1 MSNKSNVYNIELFK
15 RLLTYVRFYNKIF
28 IISISSVFGLSVFG
42 ALRPVV
48 LEKIV
53 DENLTQYNYDFF
65 PQYILIMVL
74 LLILEVFCNYSFI
87 YNAGLLGQS
96 VVKDIRVKLF
106 NHIQNFKMKYYD
118 KSSVGILITR
128 TVTDMERIADI
139 FGQGLFMI
147 LSDILKML
155 IVAIVM
161 INMNWE
167 LSLIVFISL
176 PFILLATKIFQK
188 YMKSAFDEVRNEV
201 ANLNSFVQE
210 RVTGINVL
218 QLFAR
223 EKVEYEKFKKINE
236 RHKKAWLKTVWYNS
250 IFFPVAEIFSSLT
263 LGLVV
268 WYGGMNTVL
277 ENTAS
282 LGELTAFIMMIPMLF
297 RPLYQIA
304 NKFNTLLMGMVAAER
319 VFKILDTESSIND
332 IGIKIADSIKG
343 KIIYKNVYFSYNKS
357 EKVIENFNLEIHAG
371 TTNAIVGATGSGK
384 STIIKL
390 LNRFYN
396 LDKGSIYID
405 DINIEEYKIS
415 SLRKNIGFVSQDVH
429 LFSDT
434 ILNNITLKNK
444 DIPFLRVKNAAK
456 EIQIDGFISGL
467 PEGYNYNVRERG
479 AGISTGQRQ
488 LISFLR
494 AYIKDPQI
502 LILDEATSSIDT
514 DSELLIQNAI
524 EKITKNRTSIIIA
537 HRLSTIMK
545 ADNIIVMDK
554 GKIVEQGTHSS
565 LIVNKDGF
573 YKKLYDAQLK
583 KEGSL
588 IIN

>member
-1 MSNKSNVYNIELFK
+1 MSSKTKVYNFKLFK
-15 RLLTYVRFYNKIF
+15 RLLNYIKSYRQIF
-28 IISISSVFGLSVFG
+28 VISIISVFGLSVFG

-53 DENLTQYNYDFF
+53 DENLTSSNYDFF
-65 PQYILIMVL
+65 LEYIILMIIL
-74 LLILEVFCNYSFI
+74 LVLEVISNYSFI
-87 YNAGLLGQS
+87 FNAGLLGQS

-106 NHIQNFKMKYYD
+106 DHIQDFKMKYYD

-147 LSDILKML
+147 ISDVLKML

-161 INMNWE
+161 IYMNWE
-167 LSLIVFISL
+167 LSLIVFLSL

-188 YMKSAFDEVRNEV
+188 YMKLAFDEVRNEV

-210 RVTGINVL
+210 RVAGMNVL

-223 EKVEYEKFKKINE
+223 EKIELEKFKKINE
-236 RHKKAWLKTVWYNS
+236 RHKKAWLKTVLYNS

-277 ENTAS
+277 DNTAS
-282 LGELTAFIMMIPMLF
+282 IGQLTAFIMMIPMLF
-297 RPLYQIA
+297 RPLNQIA

-319 VFKILDTESSIND
+319 VFNILDTDSLIQDRGTKN
-332 IGIKIADSIKG
+332 ADTIEG
-343 KIIYKNVYFSYNKS
+343 KIKYENVNFSYNKR
-357 EKVIENFNLEIHAG
+357 EKIIEDLTLEINPG
-371 TTNAIVGATGSGK
+371 SKNAIVGATGSGK

-390 LNRFYN
+390 LNRFYE
-396 LDKGSIYID
+396 LDSGSIYID
-405 DINIEEYKIS
+405 NINIRDYSIS
-415 SLRKNIGFVSQDVH
+415 SLRRNIAFVSQDVH

-434 ILNNITLKNK
+434 ILNNITLQNNN
-444 DIPFLRVKNAAK
+444 ISFLRVKDAAK
-456 EIQIDGFISGL
+456 DIKIDDFISSL
-467 PEGYNYNVRERG
+467 PNGYNYDVKERG
-479 AGISTGQRQ
+479 VGLSTGQRQ

-494 AYIKDPQI
+494 AYIKNPQI
-502 LILDEATSSIDT
+502 LVLDEATSSIDT

-545 ADNIIVMDK
+545 ADNIIVMDR
-554 GKIVEQGTHSS
+554 GKIVETGTHED
-565 LIVNKDGF
+565 LLKNINGR
-573 YKKLYDAQLK
+573 YQKLYKAQLR
-583 KEGSL
+583 KENNYIL
-588 IIN
+588 D

>member
-1 MSNKSNVYNIELFK
+1 MSSKTKVYNFKLFK
-15 RLLTYVRFYNKIF
+15 RLLKYIKSYRYIF
-28 IISISSVFGLSVFG
+28 VISIISVFGLSIFG

-53 DENLTQYNYDFF
+53 DENLTASNYDFF
-65 PQYILIMVL
+65 LEYIILMVAL
-74 LLILEVFCNYSFI
+74 LVLEVASNYSFI
-87 YNAGLLGQS
+87 FNAGLLGQS

-106 NHIQNFKMKYYD
+106 DHIQDFKMKYYD

-147 LSDILKML
+147 ISDILKML

-161 INMNWE
+161 IYMNWE
-167 LSLIVFISL
+167 LSLIVFLSL

-188 YMKSAFDEVRNEV
+188 YMKLAFDEVRNEV

-210 RVTGINVL
+210 RVTGMNVL

-223 EKVEYEKFKKINE
+223 EKIELEKFKQINE

-268 WYGGMNTVL
+268 WYGGMNTIL
-277 ENTAS
+277 DNTAS
-282 LGELTAFIMMIPMLF
+282 IGELTAFIMMIPMLF
-297 RPLYQIA
+297 RPLNQIA

-319 VFKILDTESSIND
+319 VFNILDTDSLIQDRGSKNAD
-332 IGIKIADSIKG
+332 IIDG
-343 KIIYKNVYFSYNKS
+343 KIKYENVNFSYNEG
-357 EKVIENFNLEIHAG
+357 EKIIQDLNLEINPG
-371 TTNAIVGATGSGK
+371 SKNAIVGATGSGK

-390 LNRFYN
+390 LNRFYE
-396 LDKGSIYID
+396 LDSGSIYID
-405 DINIEEYKIS
+405 NINIKDYSIS
-415 SLRKNIGFVSQDVH
+415 SLRRNIAFVSQDVH

-434 ILNNITLKNK
+434 ILNNITLQNNN
-444 DIPFLRVKNAAK
+444 ISFLRVKDAAK
-456 EIQIDGFISGL
+456 EIEIDDFISSL
-467 PEGYNYNVRERG
+467 PNGYNYNVKERG
-479 AGISTGQRQ
+479 VGLSTGQRQ

-494 AYIKDPQI
+494 AYIKNPQI
-502 LILDEATSSIDT
+502 LVLDEATSSIDT
-514 DSELLIQNAI
+514 DSELLIQKAI
-524 EKITKNRTSIIIA
+524 EKITENRTSIIIA

-545 ADNIIVMDK
+545 ADNIIVMDG
-554 GKIVEQGTHSS
+554 GKIVEAGTHRD
-565 LIVNKDGF
+565 LLKNINGH
-573 YKKLYDAQLK
+573 YQKLYQAQLK
-583 KEGSL
+583 KENKYIL
-588 IIN
+588 N

>member
-1 MSNKSNVYNIELFK
+1 MSSKTKVYNFKLFK
-15 RLLTYVRFYNKIF
+15 RLLKYIQSYRYIF
-28 IISISSVFGLSVFG
+28 VISIISVFGLSVFG

-53 DENLTQYNYDFF
+53 DENLTASNYDFF
-65 PQYILIMVL
+65 LEYIILMVAL
-74 LLILEVFCNYSFI
+74 LVLEVASNYSFI
-87 YNAGLLGQS
+87 FNAGLLGQS

-106 NHIQNFKMKYYD
+106 DHIQDFKMKYYD

-147 LSDILKML
+147 ISDILKML

-161 INMNWE
+161 IYMNWE
-167 LSLIVFISL
+167 LSLIVFLSL

-188 YMKSAFDEVRNEV
+188 YMKLAFDEVRNEV

-210 RVTGINVL
+210 RVTGMNVL

-223 EKVEYEKFKKINE
+223 EKIELEKFKQINE

-268 WYGGMNTVL
+268 WYGGMNTIMD
-277 ENTAS
+277 NTAS
-282 LGELTAFIMMIPMLF
+282 IGELTAFIMMIPMLF
-297 RPLYQIA
+297 RPLNQIA

-319 VFKILDTESSIND
+319 VFNILDTDSLIQDRGSKNAD
-332 IGIKIADSIKG
+332 IIDG
-343 KIIYKNVYFSYNKS
+343 KIKYENVNFSYNEG
-357 EKVIENFNLEIHAG
+357 EKIIEDLNLEINPG
-371 TTNAIVGATGSGK
+371 SKNAIVGATGSGK

-390 LNRFYN
+390 LNRFYE
-396 LDKGSIYID
+396 LDSGSIYID
-405 DINIEEYKIS
+405 NINIKDYSIS
-415 SLRKNIGFVSQDVH
+415 SLRRNIAFVSQDVH

-434 ILNNITLKNK
+434 ILNNITLQNNN
-444 DIPFLRVKNAAK
+444 ISFLRVKDAAK
-456 EIQIDGFISGL
+456 EIEIDDFISSL
-467 PEGYNYNVRERG
+467 PNGYNYNVKERG
-479 AGISTGQRQ
+479 VGLSTGQRQ

-494 AYIKDPQI
+494 AYIKNPQI
-502 LILDEATSSIDT
+502 LVLDEATSSIDT
-514 DSELLIQNAI
+514 DSELLIQKAI
-524 EKITKNRTSIIIA
+524 EKITENRTSIIIA

-545 ADNIIVMDK
+545 ADNIIVMDG
-554 GKIVEQGTHSS
+554 GKIVETGTHDD
-565 LIVNKDGF
+565 LLKNLNGH
-573 YKKLYDAQLK
+573 YQKLYQAQLK
-583 KEGSL
+583 KENKYIL
-588 IIN
+588 A

>member
-1 MSNKSNVYNIELFK
+1 MSSKTKVYNFKLFK
-15 RLLTYVRFYNKIF
+15 RLLKYIKSYRYIF
-28 IISISSVFGLSVFG
+28 VISIISVFGLSVFG

-53 DENLTQYNYDFF
+53 DENLTASNYDFF
-65 PQYILIMVL
+65 LEYIILMVAL
-74 LLILEVFCNYSFI
+74 LVLEVASNYSFI
-87 YNAGLLGQS
+87 FNAGLLGQS

-106 NHIQNFKMKYYD
+106 DHIQDFKMKYYD

-147 LSDILKML
+147 ISDILKML

-161 INMNWE
+161 IYMNWE
-167 LSLIVFISL
+167 LSLIVFLSL

-188 YMKSAFDEVRNEV
+188 YMKLAFDEVRNEV

-210 RVTGINVL
+210 RVTGMNVL

-223 EKVEYEKFKKINE
+223 EKIELEKFKQINE

-268 WYGGMNTVL
+268 WYGGMNTIL
-277 ENTAS
+277 DNTAS
-282 LGELTAFIMMIPMLF
+282 IGELTAFIMMIPMLF
-297 RPLYQIA
+297 RPLNQIA

-319 VFKILDTESSIND
+319 VFNILDTDSLIQDRGSKNAD
-332 IGIKIADSIKG
+332 IIDG
-343 KIIYKNVYFSYNKS
+343 KIKYENVNFSYNEG
-357 EKVIENFNLEIHAG
+357 EKIIEDLNLEINPG
-371 TTNAIVGATGSGK
+371 SKNAIVGATGSGK

-390 LNRFYN
+390 LNRFYE
-396 LDKGSIYID
+396 LDSGSIYID
-405 DINIEEYKIS
+405 NINIKDYSIS
-415 SLRKNIGFVSQDVH
+415 SLRRNIAFVSQDVH

-434 ILNNITLKNK
+434 ILNNITLQNNN
-444 DIPFLRVKNAAK
+444 ISFLRVKDAAK
-456 EIQIDGFISGL
+456 EIEIDDFISSL
-467 PEGYNYNVRERG
+467 PNGYNYNVKERG
-479 AGISTGQRQ
+479 VGLSTGQRQ

-494 AYIKDPQI
+494 AYIKNPQI
-502 LILDEATSSIDT
+502 LVLDEATSSIDT
-514 DSELLIQNAI
+514 DSELLIQKAI
-524 EKITKNRTSIIIA
+524 EKITENRTSIIIA

-545 ADNIIVMDK
+545 ADNIIVMDG
-554 GKIVEQGTHSS
+554 GKIVEAGTHRD
-565 LIVNKDGF
+565 LLKNINGH
-573 YKKLYDAQLK
+573 YQKLYQAQLK
-583 KEGSL
+583 KENKYIL
-588 IIN
+588 N

>member
-1 MSNKSNVYNIELFK
+1 MSSKTKVYNFKLFK
-15 RLLTYVRFYNKIF
+15 RLLNYIKSYRYIF
-28 IISISSVFGLSVFG
+28 LISIISVFGLSIFG

-53 DENLTQYNYDFF
+53 DENLTASNYDFF
-65 PQYILIMVL
+65 LEYIIIMVAL
-74 LLILEVFCNYSFI
+74 LVLEVASNYSFI
-87 YNAGLLGQS
+87 FNAGLLGQS

-106 NHIQNFKMKYYD
+106 DHIQDFKMKYYD

-147 LSDILKML
+147 ISDILKML

-161 INMNWE
+161 IYMNWE
-167 LSLIVFISL
+167 LSLIVFLSL

-188 YMKSAFDEVRNEV
+188 YMKLAFDEVRNEV

-210 RVTGINVL
+210 RVTGMNVL

-223 EKVEYEKFKKINE
+223 EKIELEKFKQINE

-268 WYGGMNTVL
+268 WYGGMNTIL
-277 ENTAS
+277 DNTAS
-282 LGELTAFIMMIPMLF
+282 IGELTAFIMMIPMLF
-297 RPLYQIA
+297 RPLNQIA

-319 VFKILDTESSIND
+319 VFNILDTDSLIQDRGSKNAD
-332 IGIKIADSIKG
+332 IIDG
-343 KIIYKNVYFSYNKS
+343 KIKYENVNFSYNEG
-357 EKVIENFNLEIHAG
+357 EKIIEDLNLEINPG
-371 TTNAIVGATGSGK
+371 SKNAIVGATGSGK

-390 LNRFYN
+390 LNRFYE
-396 LDKGSIYID
+396 LDSGSIYID
-405 DINIEEYKIS
+405 NINIKDYSIS
-415 SLRKNIGFVSQDVH
+415 SLRRNIAFVSQDVH

-434 ILNNITLKNK
+434 ILNNITLQNNN
-444 DIPFLRVKNAAK
+444 ISFLRVKDAAK
-456 EIQIDGFISGL
+456 EIEIDDFISSL
-467 PEGYNYNVRERG
+467 PNGYNYNVKERG
-479 AGISTGQRQ
+479 VGLSTGQRQ

-494 AYIKDPQI
+494 AYIKNPQI
-502 LILDEATSSIDT
+502 LVLDEATSSIDT
-514 DSELLIQNAI
+514 DSELLIQKAI
-524 EKITKNRTSIIIA
+524 EKITENRTSIIIA

-545 ADNIIVMDK
+545 ADNIIVMDG
-554 GKIVEQGTHSS
+554 GKIVETGTHDD
-565 LIVNKDGF
+565 LLKNINGH
-573 YKKLYDAQLK
+573 YQKLYQAQLK
-583 KEGSL
+583 KENEYL
-588 IIN
+588 LT

>member
-1 MSNKSNVYNIELFK
+1 MSSKTKVYNFKLFK
-15 RLLTYVRFYNKIF
+15 RLLKYIKSYRYIF
-28 IISISSVFGLSVFG
+28 VISIISVFGLSIFG

-53 DENLTQYNYDFF
+53 DENLTASNYDFF
-65 PQYILIMVL
+65 LEYIILMVAL
-74 LLILEVFCNYSFI
+74 LVLEVASNYSFI
-87 YNAGLLGQS
+87 FNAGLLGQS

-106 NHIQNFKMKYYD
+106 DHIQDFKMKYYD

-147 LSDILKML
+147 ISDILKML

-161 INMNWE
+161 IYMNWE
-167 LSLIVFISL
+167 LSLIVFLSL

-188 YMKSAFDEVRNEV
+188 YMKLAFDEVRNEV

-210 RVTGINVL
+210 RVTGMNVL

-223 EKVEYEKFKKINE
+223 EKIELEKFKQINE

-268 WYGGMNTVL
+268 WYGGMNTIL
-277 ENTAS
+277 DNTAS
-282 LGELTAFIMMIPMLF
+282 IGELTAFIMMIPMLF
-297 RPLYQIA
+297 RPLNQIA

-319 VFKILDTESSIND
+319 VFNILDTDSLIQDRGSKNAD
-332 IGIKIADSIKG
+332 IIDG
-343 KIIYKNVYFSYNKS
+343 KIKYENVNFSYNEG
-357 EKVIENFNLEIHAG
+357 EKIIEDLNLEINPG
-371 TTNAIVGATGSGK
+371 SKNAIVGATGSGK

-390 LNRFYN
+390 LNRFYE
-396 LDKGSIYID
+396 LDSGSIYID
-405 DINIEEYKIS
+405 NINIKDYSIS
-415 SLRKNIGFVSQDVH
+415 SLRRNIAFVSQDVH

-434 ILNNITLKNK
+434 ILNNITLQNNN
-444 DIPFLRVKNAAK
+444 ISFLRVKDAAK
-456 EIQIDGFISGL
+456 EIEIDDFISSL
-467 PEGYNYNVRERG
+467 PNGYNYNVKERG
-479 AGISTGQRQ
+479 VGLSTGQRQ

-494 AYIKDPQI
+494 AYIKNPQI
-502 LILDEATSSIDT
+502 LVLDEATSSIDT
-514 DSELLIQNAI
+514 DSELLIQKAI
-524 EKITKNRTSIIIA
+524 EKITENRTSIIIA

-545 ADNIIVMDK
+545 ADNIIVMDG
-554 GKIVEQGTHSS
+554 GKIVEAGTHHD
-565 LIVNKDGF
+565 LLKNINGH
-573 YKKLYDAQLK
+573 YQKLYQAQLK
-583 KEGSL
+583 KENEYL
-588 IIN
+588 LT

>member
-1 MSNKSNVYNIELFK
+1 MSKKVDIYNIGLFK
-15 RLLTYVRFYNKIF
+15 RLLRYIKSYKHIF
-28 IISISSVFGLSVFG
+28 IISIFSVFGLSIFG
-42 ALRPVV
+42 ALRPVI

-53 DENLTQYNYDFF
+53 DENLTQYSFDLFL
-65 PQYILIMVL
+65 QYILLMVL
-74 LLILEVFCNYSFI
+74 FLVLEVISNYSFI
-87 YNAGLLGQS
+87 FNAGLLGQS

-106 NHIQNFKMKYYD
+106 NHIQAFKMKYYD
-118 KSSVGILITR
+118 KSSIGILITR

-161 INMNWE
+161 ITMNWE

-176 PFILLATKIFQK
+176 PFILLATKVFQK
-188 YMKSAFDEVRNEV
+188 YMKLAFDEVRNEV

-210 RVTGINVL
+210 RVTGISIL

-223 EKVEYEKFKKINE
+223 EKIEFEKFKKINE

-277 ENTAS
+277 DNTAS

-304 NKFNTLLMGMVAAER
+304 NKFNTLIMGMVAAER
-319 VFKILDTESSIND
+319 VFNILDTESSIKDN
-332 IGIKIADSIKG
+332 GLKTADNIKG
-343 KIIYKNVYFSYNKS
+343 KISYKNVDFSYNPE
-357 EKVIENFNLEIHAG
+357 EKVIKNFNLEIQPG
-371 TTNAIVGATGSGK
+371 STNAIVGATGSGK

-390 LNRFYN
+390 LNRFYD
-396 LDKGSIYID
+396 LDQGEIYID
-405 DINIEEYKIS
+405 DVNINEYSIS

-434 ILNNITLKNK
+434 ILNNINLKNNK
-444 DIPFLRVKNAAK
+444 IPFLRVKDAAK
-456 EIQIDGFISGL
+456 EIEIDDFISSL

-479 AGISTGQRQ
+479 ISLSTGQRQ

-494 AYIKDPQI
+494 AYIKNPQI
-502 LILDEATSSIDT
+502 LVLDEATSSIDT

-524 EKITKNRTSIIIA
+524 DQITKNRTSIIIA

-554 GKIVEQGTHSS
+554 GKIVESGTHQE
-565 LIVNKDGF
+565 LVINEDGH

-583 KEGSL
+583 KEAVL
-588 IIN
+588 IKN